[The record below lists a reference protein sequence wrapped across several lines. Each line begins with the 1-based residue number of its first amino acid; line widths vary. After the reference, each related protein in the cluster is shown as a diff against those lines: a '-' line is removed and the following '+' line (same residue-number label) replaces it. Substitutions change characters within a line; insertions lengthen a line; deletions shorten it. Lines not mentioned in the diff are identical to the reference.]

1 MTISSDVR
9 KAGPFDGNDATTV
22 FPYAFV
28 VFSTAEL
35 LVIHT
40 DSAGVESALTSGSD
54 YTATMN
60 PDQNSS
66 PGGDV
71 TLPAPLPTDEKITI
85 TSALA
90 YLQTLDLANQGGF
103 YPDVI
108 ERALDRIVVLCQQ
121 NAEQLSRS
129 IKIGISDDTP
139 ADEYRDS
146 LLQAARDAVAAAS
159 AAATSESNAHDSE
172 VAAALSESHA
182 ATSETNAATSAS
194 QALASKN
201 AVASSETNAG
211 DSASAAGAAAG
222 VATSAR
228 DTAVA
233 AASAASTSETNAA
246 TSEANAATS
255 ASSASDSADRAEA
268 VPATAPWMSIPIG
281 TPFPIVGGAP
291 VPPTDNPAFR
301 YVLLTAGQTG
311 AGGYNEGVLTSETVT
326 GTSPLIEATATVN
339 LAGSPMNGQLL
350 HLINTEG
357 RFVGA
362 GAVEAVEND
371 MFQGHE
377 HTQYAVRN
385 GSQGWSN
392 NGGLLDVQYTTPTTG
407 ILSSATYGTPRI
419 GDHTQPRAHRVP
431 HYMRIK

>member
-85 TSALA
+85 TSAMA

-268 VPATAPWMSIPIG
+268 
-281 TPFPIVGGAP
+281 
-291 VPPTDNPAFR
+291 
-301 YVLLTAGQTG
+301 
-311 AGGYNEGVLTSETVT
+311 
-326 GTSPLIEATATVN
+326 
-339 LAGSPMNGQLL
+339 
-350 HLINTEG
+350 
-357 RFVGA
+357 
-362 GAVEAVEND
+362 
-371 MFQGHE
+371 
-377 HTQYAVRN
+377 
-385 GSQGWSN
+385 
-392 NGGLLDVQYTTPTTG
+392 
-407 ILSSATYGTPRI
+407 
-419 GDHTQPRAHRVP
+419 
-431 HYMRIK
+431 